1 MNGLLDYLTPDQQR
15 MAQQQAT
22 TQGLLGLGS
31 ALLQSSQG
39 APGQRRPSLGQV
51 LGQALPVGIQSY
63 QGGIDQ
69 ALRQVVAGQQMQE
82 LQRKRQQEE
91 RARMA
96 QEQLAQMT
104 QPTTPLAALSA
115 PGQAGPTVARA
126 GMIGETPQ
134 ISREQMLRLAMNP
147 DLPNPDREALFKY
160 AEATK
165 PVEPK
170 TPPGTI
176 GEYVAGRNLGIIPQ
190 NTTYPEFLEMKK
202 PPAPSAVA
210 TATTGKPFTE
220 TLDKNLSALKGQ
232 MRPASQALNT
242 IQNMQG
248 LLDEGVKTGFGQGVI
263 LKFAQA
269 GQLFNPDYKAKDVAG
284 QEAFIAASNEIIL
297 PQVKMLGVNPTD
309 TDLNF
314 INQGSPTL
322 SKSVDG
328 NRLMLKALQLK
339 FERDKALANWATQWQ
354 SKNVGLI
361 TSNPILADSRMFE
374 DMQKFMDSTPMFSQ
388 AAQQLRAE
396 YNNIVNRQQSSA
408 LPSNNPFV
416 RPR

>member
-1 MNGLLDYLTPDQQR
+1 
-15 MAQQQAT
+15 
-22 TQGLLGLGS
+22 
-31 ALLQSSQG
+31 
-39 APGQRRPSLGQV
+39 